1 MACLDLHYLVTVHT
15 NVQHKSENKKE
26 THSPIA
32 LDGLQASEENDRDS
46 TDPVDVESK
55 TINSNNYVYNSN
67 NCTPMKSFCN
77 SVGQDGGKQHQKLKN
92 KKVVSNQHCY
102 RNSMQKLLLLAL
114 KCYFTLLFSEI
125 CCCFGNQNEK
135 GIEWNFCIF

>member
-1 MACLDLHYLVTVHT
+1 M
-15 NVQHKSENKKE
+15 QHKSENKKE

-67 NCTPMKSFCN
+67 NCTPISRNARTFAQNATPTIAIKRVWRP
-77 SVGQDGGKQHQKLKN
+77 SVVQVGHGFH
-92 KKVVSNQHCY
+92 
-102 RNSMQKLLLLAL
+102 R
-114 KCYFTLLFSEI
+114 
-125 CCCFGNQNEK
+125 
-135 GIEWNFCIF
+135 